1 MLRFSRK
8 LIILKANVIHDEASD
23 VDFVASQGW
32 LDKFM
37 KRNGLSL
44 VRRTTVAQKI
54 PS

>member
-1 MLRFSRK
+1 M
-8 LIILKANVIHDEASD
+8 LKANVIHYEASD
-23 VDFVASQGW
+23 VNFVASQDW

-44 VRRTTVAQKI
+44 VRRTTVGQKI